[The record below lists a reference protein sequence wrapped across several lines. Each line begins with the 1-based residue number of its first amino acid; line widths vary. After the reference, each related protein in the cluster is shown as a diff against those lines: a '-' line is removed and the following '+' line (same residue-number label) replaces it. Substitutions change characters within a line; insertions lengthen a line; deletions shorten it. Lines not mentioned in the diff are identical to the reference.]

1 MNIKSKLIYLAVRER
16 KSFHRALYCITH
28 VIAIHQFHSAK
39 PLHSWNFHSKHVDC
53 IINGKTL
60 CSVRAVFHHDF
71 IWIQTLPQRQQH
83 FLANVTLYI
92 FCNIDEEILKLPIK
106 CFASLNW
113 IFDCEK
119 LFLVKITQ
127 KVRANP
133 MERFSKIIQ
142 VTFTCSTVEILEKAI
157 KNVIDVVLVLFC

>member
-83 FLANVTLYI
+83 FLANVTLYT

-106 CFASLNW
+106 CFLHW
-113 IFDCEK
+113 IE
-119 LFLVKITQ
+119 FL
-127 KVRANP
+127 
-133 MERFSKIIQ
+133 
-142 VTFTCSTVEILEKAI
+142 TV
-157 KNVIDVVLVLFC
+157 KNVFWLRLLKKYKQIQWSVSQK